1 MRISSSQLFAIAL
14 LSLLAA
20 LGFWLQSALQPPE
33 VRNDGKLR
41 HDPDSMAE
49 NFLVRQFD
57 DKGLV
62 KYRLTA
68 PYMEH
73 YPDDDSS
80 RVDRPKLEYFRP
92 QRPTLTLTADR
103 AEVTSKGEKVDL
115 EGNVRGV
122 RAATAQRPEMIALT
136 PSLTVLPNDGL
147 AFTDSPVE
155 IKEDKSWIKGV
166 GMRLDNNLST
176 IELKSRVTGM
186 SYPRR
191 ASK

>member
-1 MRISSSQLFAIAL
+1 MKMGSTQLFAIAL
-14 LSLLAA
+14 LSVLAA

-57 DKGLV
+57 DRGRV

-80 RVDRPKLEYFRP
+80 KVDRPKLEYFRP
-92 QRPTLTLTADR
+92 MRPMLTLTADQ
-103 AEVTSKGEKVDL
+103 AQVTSKGEQVDL
-115 EGNVRGV
+115 KGNVRGV
-122 RAATAQRPEMIALT
+122 RAKTAQRSEMVALT
-136 PSLTVLPNDGL
+136 PELTVRPNEGI
-147 AFTDSPVE
+147 AYTDRPVE
-155 IKEDKSWIKGV
+155 IREDKSWVKGV

-176 IELKSRVTGM
+176 IELKSQVTGM

-191 ASK
+191 ANK